1 MIEKR
6 KCNRFKVPGATLI
19 CRTEKLVLS
28 DREYSEEIYP
38 LADLSKGGLSF
49 FSKRRFKKNTRLA
62 MKVFLPGEEIPITIR
77 GRVSWKFLSS
87 EMEHRYQTGVQ
98 FDPYGKGK
106 HLNNPRFLEKI
117 KDLEKEYSNKEE
129 PVNWKLSR

>member
-1 MIEKR
+1 
-6 KCNRFKVPGATLI
+6 
-19 CRTEKLVLS
+19 
-28 DREYSEEIYP
+28 
-38 LADLSKGGLSF
+38 
-49 FSKRRFKKNTRLA
+49 